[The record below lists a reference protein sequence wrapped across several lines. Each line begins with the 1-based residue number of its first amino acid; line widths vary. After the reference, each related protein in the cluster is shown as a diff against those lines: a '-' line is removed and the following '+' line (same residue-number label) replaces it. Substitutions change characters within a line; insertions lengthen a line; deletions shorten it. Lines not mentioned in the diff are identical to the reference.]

1 MLPILFMTTE
11 EAKAHLDANKDKK
24 IVIFH
29 SNVNVNVN
37 VRKGNHQRAV
47 FSLFKFRDF
56 EHIKRLL
63 AVEQHYKDD
72 SKWPCMASTLVDEII
87 AMANDVSSKGQLC
100 DFNDALERVGF
111 DLSLR
116 SMLRCAFGDGGQVV
130 QFKQTLNFLNIESE
144 SSEITSLIE
153 ERYQYLTMQFSE
165 IWRDHKERISSPFLV
180 DVNKKALS
188 FYDAIIVGVDRN
200 SYPGQTWRADAEL
213 LLHMAMYIK

>member
-29 SNVNVNVN
+29 SNVNV
-37 VRKGNHQRAV
+37 RTDNHHRAV

-56 EHIKRLL
+56 GHIKRLL
-63 AVEQHYKDD
+63 AVEQHYGDD
-72 SKWPCMASTLVDEII
+72 CKWPCMASTLVDEII
-87 AMANDVSSKGQLC
+87 AMVNDVSSQGELC
-100 DFNDALERVGF
+100 DFNDALDSVGF

-116 SMLRCAFGDGGQVV
+116 SMLRCAFGDGGKVV

-144 SSEITSLIE
+144 NSEITSLIE

-165 IWRDHKERISSPFLV
+165 IWSDHKERVSSPFLL
-180 DVNKKALS
+180 DIHKQSLS
-188 FYDAIIVGVDRN
+188 NYDEIIVGIDRK
-200 SYPGQTWRADAEL
+200 SYPGQTWRKDAEL
-213 LLHMAMYIK
+213 LLHVAMYIN